1 MPLKIG
7 VVGSCAAGKTT
18 LANGMK
24 RFGYDVRHIAQEHSY
39 VPAMWQ
45 RVSNPDCLIYLHVS
59 YPNTL
64 IRRKMNWSEQEYQ
77 EQLRRLQHARDHAD
91 LAIDTDP
98 LTPEQVLQIALEF
111 VTNISPNS
119 AQQK

>member
-1 MPLKIG
+1 
-7 VVGSCAAGKTT
+7 
-18 LANGMK
+18 
-24 RFGYDVRHIAQEHSY
+24 
-39 VPAMWQ
+39 
-45 RVSNPDCLIYLHVS
+45 
-59 YPNTL
+59 
-64 IRRKMNWSEQEYQ
+64 MNWSEQEYQ